1 MATEQQERTRQLAW
15 EGLLNA
21 RDLGGYPTADGRQT
35 RWGAVVRSASLTG
48 LTPAGRAALIGYGV
62 RCIVDL
68 RLPDEV
74 AARPNPFAEAD
85 GHGIVYANLSFI
97 DPTVAPPGDALTLAD
112 GYKRMLDLFQG
123 EVAAVMAAIAGAP
136 EGGVLVHCAA
146 GKDRTGLVAA
156 LLLGLVAV
164 EAETIA
170 ADYALSAEYL
180 RARDEEWIRNGPG
193 DRAERE
199 ERLRRWAPTAAV
211 MAAVLDHLAG
221 RYGGVEAYLLQAGVA
236 PTDLARLRARLL
248 NSGGAGARP
257 VSG

>member
-1 MATEQQERTRQLAW
+1 MATGQEERTRQLAW

-62 RCIVDL
+62 RSIVDL
-68 RLPDEV
+68 RLPGEV
-74 AARPNPFAEAD
+74 AAYPNPFAERD
-85 GHGIVYANLSFI
+85 GHDLVYVNLSFF
-97 DPTVAPPGDALTLAD
+97 DPAVAPPGYALSLAD

-123 EVAAVMAAIAGAP
+123 KVAAVMAAIAGAP
-136 EGGVLVHCAA
+136 RGGVLVHCAA
-146 GKDRTGLVAA
+146 GKDRTGLIAA

-180 RARDEEWIRNGPG
+180 RARDEEWLRNGPG

-199 ERLRRWAPTAAV
+199 ERLRRFAPTAAV
-211 MAAVLDHLAG
+211 MVAVLNHLAG
-221 RYGGVEAYLLQAGVA
+221 RYGGVEAYLLHVGVTSA
-236 PTDLARLRARLL
+236 DLARLRARLL
-248 NSGGAGARP
+248 S
-257 VSG
+257 